1 MRAHIWASTDRGR
14 TRHNCRGAGKPLI
27 KASDFEKLLL
37 RRICSLKRTANVC
50 KYVYVNT
57 GVLVSFEWDAI
68 KAATN
73 LVKHGV
79 AFELAQEVWDDPLHV
94 ILPDRVIDGE
104 QRWHA
109 IGVVGLVTVLVAVH
123 TYPLLEDESH
133 IRIIGARRA
142 TAHERKR
149 YEEDNA

>member
-1 MRAHIWASTDRGR
+1 MGRNQGRDESRQARRRVRACPG
-14 TRHNCRGAGKPLI
+14 
-27 KASDFEKLLL
+27 
-37 RRICSLKRTANVC
+37 
-50 KYVYVNT
+50 
-57 GVLVSFEWDAI
+57 
-68 KAATN
+68 
-73 LVKHGV
+73 
-79 AFELAQEVWDDPLHV
+79 VWDDPLHV
-94 ILPDRVIDGE
+94 ILPDRIIDGE

-123 TYPLLEDESH
+123 TYPLLKDESH

>member
-1 MRAHIWASTDRGR
+1 MA
-14 TRHNCRGAGKPLI
+14 
-27 KASDFEKLLL
+27 
-37 RRICSLKRTANVC
+37 
-50 KYVYVNT
+50 
-57 GVLVSFEWDAI
+57 FEWDET
-68 KAATN
+68 KARSN
-73 LVKHGV
+73 LAKHGV

-94 ILPDRVIDGE
+94 ILPDRIVDGE

-109 IGVVGLVTVLVAVH
+109 IGVVGAVTVLVAVH
-123 TYPLLEDESH
+123 TQPIMEYESH

>member
-1 MRAHIWASTDRGR
+1 M
-14 TRHNCRGAGKPLI
+14 
-27 KASDFEKLLL
+27 
-37 RRICSLKRTANVC
+37 
-50 KYVYVNT
+50 
-57 GVLVSFEWDAI
+57 SFEWDAK

-73 LVKHGV
+73 LAKHGV

-94 ILPDRVIDGE
+94 ILPDRVVDGE

-109 IGVVGLVTVLVAVH
+109 IGVVGSVTVLVAVH
-123 TYPLLEDESH
+123 SYPMIDDEGH